1 MTASAADV
9 CGAIAL
15 DKTMDASQPVVL
27 PNSGAA
33 DPMDSYSLTMAASAF
48 ASPQA
53 AEECAAA

>member
-15 DKTMDASQPVVL
+15 DKTTDVSQPVAL
-27 PNSGAA
+27 PNFGAA
-33 DPMDSYSLTMAASAF
+33 DQMDSCSLTIAAPVS